1 MPNSP
6 NKEQPQAKQ
15 AKVLIVE
22 DHHATMDGLF
32 LGLSNVPG
40 LTVVGTASTS
50 DDGLRL
56 MREHRPDVTVLDL
69 HLPGSLGPKATI
81 EAFRAAAGEHTKLII
96 FSAES
101 RMAFIQ
107 SVLAMGV
114 SAYLLKS
121 ERVAKVA
128 ETIQAV
134 LSGQSGLISDE
145 VTKTYKKITRAEM
158 EVLTMLGRGMK
169 YQDIADHRVT
179 SVATARKQCET
190 LLLKLGLE
198 TREQLIAW
206 AVQNGFGSVDIEN

>member
-1 MPNSP
+1 MPNTQNTDLP
-6 NKEQPQAKQ
+6 ETAL

-32 LGLSNVPG
+32 LGLSHVPG

-50 DDGLRL
+50 DEGLSL
-56 MREHRPDVTVLDL
+56 MRQHQPDVTVLDL
-69 HLPGSLGPKATI
+69 HLPGSMGPKATI
-81 EAFRAAAGEHTKLII
+81 EAFREAAGEHTKLII

-101 RMAFIQ
+101 RIAFIQ

-134 LSGQSGLISDE
+134 LSGQTGLISDE

-169 YQDIADHRVT
+169 YKDIADHRFT

-206 AVQNGFGSVDIEN
+206 AVQNGFGSVEMEN

>member
-1 MPNSP
+1 MSDI
-6 NKEQPQAKQ
+6 AKIEL
-15 AKVLIVE
+15 ARVLVVE
-22 DHHATMDGLF
+22 DHHATLDGLT
-32 LGLSNVPG
+32 LGLASVPG
-40 LTVVGTASTS
+40 LSVVGTASTS
-50 DDGLRL
+50 DDGLRQL
-56 MREHRPDVTVLDL
+56 IEHKPDVIVLDL
-69 HLPGSLGPKATI
+69 HLPGSMGPKATI
-81 EAFRAAAGEHTKLII
+81 EAFREAAGNAKLII

-128 ETIQAV
+128 ETIQQV
-134 LSGQSGLISDE
+134 LAGKTGLISEE

-169 YQDIADHRVT
+169 YQEIAEHRVT
-179 SVATARKQCET
+179 SIATARKQCET

-206 AVQNGFGSVDIEN
+206 AVQNGFGSVEMEN

>member
-1 MPNSP
+1 
-6 NKEQPQAKQ
+6 
-15 AKVLIVE
+15 
-22 DHHATMDGLF
+22 MDGLT
-32 LGLSNVPG
+32 LGLSAQPDF
-40 LTVVGTASTS
+40 TVVGTAATS
-50 DDGLRL
+50 DSGLAL
-56 MREHRPDVTVLDL
+56 AREKHPDVIVLDL
-69 HLPGSLGPKATI
+69 HLPGSLSPRATI
-81 EAFRAAAGEHTKLII
+81 EAFRGLTNDKTRLII

-121 ERVAKVA
+121 ERVSTVA
-128 ETIQAV
+128 DTIRLV
-134 LSGQSGLISDE
+134 MEGQTSIISSE

-169 YQDIADHRVT
+169 YHEIAEHRVT

-190 LLLKLGLE
+190 LVLKLGLE

-206 AVQNGFGSVDIEN
+206 AVQNGFGSVDIEA

>member
-1 MPNSP
+1 MPNSQNP
-6 NKEQPQAKQ
+6 DQPITAL

-22 DHHATMDGLF
+22 DHHATLDGLF

-50 DDGLRL
+50 DEGLRL
-56 MREHRPDVTVLDL
+56 LKEHRPDVTVLDL
-69 HLPGSLGPKATI
+69 HLPGSMGPKATI
-81 EAFRAAAGEHTKLII
+81 EAFRAAAGEETKLII

-134 LSGQSGLISDE
+134 LAGKSGLISDE

-206 AVQNGFGSVDIEN
+206 AVQNGFGSVEMEN